1 MLIARS
7 ACIILAISLSHA
19 AQADTLHG
27 RVIGIA
33 DGDTLTILDANRD
46 QHRIRLAGI
55 DAPERKQPFGQA
67 SKQSL
72 SDLAYDRD
80 VDVEWHKSDRY
91 GRIIGKVLVSGVDAN
106 LIQIKKGMAWHYK
119 KYESEQSVAD
129 RRAYAAA
136 EDRARQQRQGLWREQ
151 HPIAP
156 WDWRKGTR

>member
-7 ACIILAISLSHA
+7 TCIVLSICLSHA
-19 AQADTLHG
+19 AQADTLYG
-27 RVIGIA
+27 RVVGIA
-33 DGDTLTILDANRD
+33 DGDTLTILDANRE

-80 VDVEWHKSDRY
+80 VDVEWRKTDRY
-91 GRIIGKVLVSGVDAN
+91 GRIIGKVLVSGQDAN

-119 KYESEQSVAD
+119 KYESEQPVAD
-129 RRAYAAA
+129 RKVYAAA
-136 EDRARQQRQGLWREQ
+136 ENRARQQRQGLWREQ
-151 HPIAP
+151 LPITP
-156 WDWRKGTR
+156 WDWRKGSR

>member
-7 ACIILAISLSHA
+7 ATIVLVISLSHA
-19 AQADTLHG
+19 THADTLHG

-55 DAPERKQPFGQA
+55 DAPEKKQPFGQA

-80 VDVEWHKSDRY
+80 VDVDWHKTDRY
-91 GRIIGKVLVSGVDAN
+91 DRIIGKVLVSGVDAN

-119 KYESEQSVAD
+119 KYEGEQSVAD

-136 EDRARQQRQGLWREQ
+136 EERAKQQRHGLWWEQ
-151 HPIAP
+151 VPIAP
-156 WDWRKGTR
+156 WDWRKGSR